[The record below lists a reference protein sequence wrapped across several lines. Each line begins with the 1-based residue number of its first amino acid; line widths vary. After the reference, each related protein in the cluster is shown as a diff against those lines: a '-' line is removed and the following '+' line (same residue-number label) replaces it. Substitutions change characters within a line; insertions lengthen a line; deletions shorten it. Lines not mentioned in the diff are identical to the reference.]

1 MIASNIA
8 VRDQQ
13 GSSAV
18 LVVRGRFDF
27 QNHREFREKVDEMVA
42 AGKTLLTVD
51 LAAVDFIDSSALG
64 MLLLARETCR
74 QAGGEV
80 VLARPAQYVA
90 RVFDLCRFD
99 QIFRI
104 EA

>member
-27 QNHREFREKVDEMVA
+27 QNHREFREKVDEMVGDHVKMCVNGIRRRGA
-42 AGKTLLTVD
+42 SERTP
-51 LAAVDFIDSSALG
+51 LG
-64 MLLLARETCR
+64 
-74 QAGGEV
+74 
-80 VLARPAQYVA
+80 
-90 RVFDLCRFD
+90 
-99 QIFRI
+99 
-104 EA
+104 